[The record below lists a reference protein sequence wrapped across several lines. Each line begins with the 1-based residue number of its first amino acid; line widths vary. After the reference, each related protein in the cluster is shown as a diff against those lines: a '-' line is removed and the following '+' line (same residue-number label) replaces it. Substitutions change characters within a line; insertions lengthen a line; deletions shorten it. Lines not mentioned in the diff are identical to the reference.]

1 MRVRLLTDGGYGL
14 WHDEVGKIYE
24 ARKHNYGYL
33 VKVRGDEELYFYSD
47 EVEIIQDHIY
57 FLEAAEDKAALT
69 SLVIIIIATLLCMA
83 AVISVIF

>member
-69 SLVIIIIATLLCMA
+69 SLVVIIIAVIFCVIAT
-83 AVISVIF
+83 ISVIF

>member
-47 EVEIIQDHIY
+47 EIEIIQDHIY

-69 SLVIIIIATLLCMA
+69 SLVVITIAVILCVIAT
-83 AVISVIF
+83 ISVIF